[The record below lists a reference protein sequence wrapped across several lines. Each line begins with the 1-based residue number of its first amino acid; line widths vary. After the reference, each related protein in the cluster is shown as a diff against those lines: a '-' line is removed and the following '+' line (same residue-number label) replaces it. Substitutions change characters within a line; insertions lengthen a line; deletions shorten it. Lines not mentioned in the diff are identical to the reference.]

1 MAKTYSK
8 KDIFDGSLFNDAIK
22 EAQQMSAVL
31 EGLDDKIVKLSNSYK
46 NTLQNAN
53 ATNKKGIEDIIKVS
67 NQLNAVT
74 EQASKIE
81 KDKIENAER
90 LKKAEMEQIKAYEQF
105 TKEIQKRQAIEE
117 KAQAKREAQYNKEIQ
132 QTEKL
137 AQKEAERAQRLS
149 GSYSKVQIKL
159 NQLSNTY
166 RDLAIKK
173 ELGLK
178 LTDNEEKRYNSLQ
191 SRIQLYDKA
200 LKATDA
206 SMGKHQR
213 NVGNYASAYN
223 GLNVSVS
230 QLAREMPAFANSVQ
244 TGFMAIS
251 NNLPMFFDEIQK
263 IKVANKELAATG
275 APTTSIFKQ
284 LAGSIFSVQSLLSI
298 GVTLLTVYGA
308 KMVEWLS
315 GSKKTEA
322 QLKQEAKAREELN
335 KKKREGAE
343 FVGRES
349 AQLIGNLEAL
359 KASNAGSK
367 ERSEMMAKINDQ
379 YGLHLKN
386 MENERDF
393 QLQINAVIKEYIEYQ
408 RQAYRI
414 KQNIDLITAN
424 LTKQENLIS
433 SISKVA
439 KQSKEVIDEA
449 IKSGS
454 YANISRDLGAEQM
467 RIEKILKRQE
477 ELRKGLSVSDALKST
492 DTIMSKQE
500 LTDLT
505 NQLRE
510 LKLAQLD
517 LYDLEKANKRLE
529 TYGINLFNAEQKM
542 SGWNKST
549 RKQTDSQK
557 ELNTELEQTDLY
569 LSRYI
574 ELQNDI
580 NDSLGKRRIGIINS
594 QAETEFQLQKD
605 IAENLHQ
612 YDITKLTE
620 LINLRK
626 ENEKQY
632 EDEMLKYKIEQV
644 RKRYDAETTEE
655 YAKLEE
661 RLKKLLEQEGL
672 SNQQLLDIK
681 KQYELDKQ
689 TIADNAVKRKQDADL
704 EVQNL
709 EIQHQDKII
718 EIDKTANEQIAKDQE
733 ELDKILMDNNQKML
747 EDAEKK
753 RKEDLAK
760 EKEHAKEMMEVRKF
774 YVNGIIDEMKR
785 LSNIREAEYEKEA
798 NDQKTL
804 QDKLQAQAN
813 AGNIV
818 AQESIAASIEAQKEA
833 TIAKQKEQRRQQRL
847 EEMKIL
853 YNLIEAKIDK
863 GDSAPKAVGKSLAE
877 MALIKGAARLFDNIK
892 GFYKGTKGKLKDEDT
907 AIRGGKDGHLIWA
920 DGDEMIFNPQQTN
933 KLESV
938 GLGKTDDVVN
948 SALMYKLNL
957 GMVNLG
963 AGKQSQA
970 QSQTDIYLKKL
981 VDVMES
987 KGEFYLDP
995 IVVNGIAKGV
1005 VSTEIKGNVTKYS
1018 EYRPKH

>member
-22 EAQQMSAVL
+22 EAQQMSAIL
-31 EGLDDKIVKLSNSYK
+31 EGLDEKIVKLSNSYK

-53 ATNKKGIEDIIKVS
+53 TTNKKGIEDIIKVS
-67 NQLNAVT
+67 SQLNAVT

-81 KDKIENAER
+81 KDKIDNAER
-90 LKKAEMEQIKAYEQF
+90 LKKAELDQMKAYEQF
-105 TKEIQKRQAIEE
+105 TKEVQKRQAIEE
-117 KAQAKREAQYNKEIQ
+117 KAQAKRESQYNKEIQ

-149 GSYSKVQIKL
+149 GSYAKVQTKL

-178 LTDNEEKRYNSLQ
+178 LTDSEEKRYNSLQ
-191 SRIQLYDKA
+191 SRIQMYDKA
-200 LKATDA
+200 LKQTDA

-263 IKVANKELAATG
+263 IKVANKELVATG
-275 APTTSIFKQ
+275 QPTQSVFKQ
-284 LAGSIFSVQSLLSI
+284 LAGSIFSVQSLLSV

-315 GSKKTEA
+315 GSQKTEE
-322 QLKQEAKAREELN
+322 QLKKEAKAREELN

-349 AQLIGNLEAL
+349 AQLVGNLEAL
-359 KASNAGSK
+359 KATNAGSK
-367 ERSEMMAKINDQ
+367 ERAEMMAKINDQ

-386 MENERDF
+386 LKDESDF
-393 QLQINAVIKEYIEYQ
+393 QSQVNETIKLYIQYQ
-408 RQAYRI
+408 REAFKI
-414 KQNIDLITAN
+414 KRNTELIEKN
-424 LTKQENLIS
+424 FTKQELIIQKLVKTYGLYRSEIDNAIATGNIESLTDKIRGTGKATEELFRAQRESSKQALKDAPMRTEANKQLVEQSSNLEQLIQELIS
-433 SISKVA
+433 
-439 KQSKEVIDEA
+439 
-449 IKSGS
+449 
-454 YANISRDLGAEQM
+454 AN
-467 RIEKILKRQE
+467 
-477 ELRKGLSVSDALKST
+477 V
-492 DTIMSKQE
+492 
-500 LTDLT
+500 
-505 NQLRE
+505 
-510 LKLAQLD
+510 
-517 LYDLEKANKRLE
+517 RLE
-529 TYGINLFNAEQKM
+529 TYGINIADAEKNM
-542 SGWNKST
+542 GGWNRST
-549 RKQTDSQK
+549 KKQKESQK
-557 ELNTELEQTDLY
+557 ELNTELGYTDYY

-580 NDSLGKRRIGIINS
+580 NDSLSKRKLDILQN
-594 QAETEFQLQKD
+594 QADVEFQLQKD

-632 EDEMLKYKIEQV
+632 EDEMLKYKIEQI
-644 RKRYDAETTEE
+644 RKRYDAETAEE
-655 YAKLEE
+655 YDKLEE

-672 SNQQLLDIK
+672 SNQQILDIK

-689 TIADNAVKRKQDADL
+689 TIEDNAIKRKQDADL

-718 EIDKTANEQIAKDQE
+718 EIDKNANEQIRKDQE
-733 ELDKILMDNNQKML
+733 ELDKILMDESDKIIE
-747 EDAEKK
+747 EDKKKKKEELDREKQ
-753 RKEDLAK
+753 
-760 EKEHAKEMMEVRKF
+760 HAKEMMEVRKL

-785 LSNIREAEYEKEA
+785 LSNIREAEYDKEA

-813 AGNIV
+813 AGNIT

-853 YNLIEAKIDK
+853 YNLIESKIDK
-863 GDSAPKAVGKSLAE
+863 GDSVPKAIGKSFAE
-877 MALIKGAARLFDNIK
+877 MSLIKGADKLLDNVK
-892 GFYKGTKGKLKDEDT
+892 GFYKGTKGKLKDEDSP
-907 AIRGGKDGHLIWA
+907 IRSGKDGHLIWA

-963 AGKQSQA
+963 AGKQAQS

-1005 VSTEIKGNVTKYS
+1005 VSTEVKGNVTKYS